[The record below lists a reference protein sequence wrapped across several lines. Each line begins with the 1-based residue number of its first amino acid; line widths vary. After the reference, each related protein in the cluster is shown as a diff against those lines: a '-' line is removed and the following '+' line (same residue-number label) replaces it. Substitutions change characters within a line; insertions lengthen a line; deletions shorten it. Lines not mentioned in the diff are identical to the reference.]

1 MGKRILSLGTGLLFS
16 ILWASA
22 SAATKIGLR
31 AAQPFVICVLR
42 FFLAGVIM
50 LLISHLIMRKRLP
63 RGKEWGQIALYGLL
77 TNSIYLGLFVLALQQ
92 VSPGLGT
99 LGVATNPVFINILSA
114 IFLRQRL
121 RAATVLSLL
130 LCAAGVVLAAWPLL
144 RNSTATSAGLLIL
157 LAGMVAY
164 SIGVFYFS
172 RLQWNG
178 LHLLT
183 INGWQVLMG
192 GVFLLPLAVL
202 TYKPVLNTLNA
213 SSIGGIL
220 WLAIPVSIGAVQL
233 WLYLL
238 REDAARAS
246 FWLFLCPVFGFLI
259 ANVVTH
265 EPITAY
271 TVGGMA
277 LVIFGIWWQ
286 SAKVPKQIVE

>member
-1 MGKRILSLGTGLLFS
+1 MVS
-16 ILWASA
+16 
-22 SAATKIGLR
+22 
-31 AAQPFVICVLR
+31 
-42 FFLAGVIM
+42 
-50 LLISHLIMRKRLP
+50 ISHLILRKRLP
-63 RGKEWGQIALYGLL
+63 QGREWGQLALYGLL
-77 TNSIYLGLFVLALQQ
+77 TNSIYLGLFVLAMQQ

-121 RAATVLSLL
+121 RGATLFSLL
-130 LCAAGVVLAAWPLL
+130 LCASGVVLAALPLL
-144 RNSTATSAGLLIL
+144 RNSTATPVGLLIL

-164 SIGVFYFS
+164 SLGVFYFS
-172 RLQWNG
+172 RVQWKG
-178 LHLLT
+178 LHLLV

-192 GVFLLPLAVL
+192 GIFLLPLAAL
-202 TYKPVLNTLNA
+202 TYKPALNTCNIF
-213 SSIGGIL
+213 SIGGIL

-238 REDAARAS
+238 KEDAARAS

-265 EPITAY
+265 EPITIY
-271 TVGGMA
+271 TIGGMS

-286 SAKVPKQIVE
+286 SAKK

>member
-1 MGKRILSLGTGLLFS
+1 VGKRILSLGTGLLFS

-31 AAQPFVICVLR
+31 AAQPFIICVVR
-42 FFLAGVIM
+42 FFLAGVLL
-50 LLISHLIMRKRLP
+50 LLISHLILRKRLP
-63 RGKEWGQIALYGLL
+63 RGKEWGRIALYGLL
-77 TNSIYLGLFVLALQQ
+77 TNSIYLGLFVLAMQQ
-92 VSPGLGT
+92 ISPGLGT

-114 IFLRQRL
+114 VFLRQRL
-121 RAATVLSLL
+121 RAATLLSLL

-144 RNSTATSAGLLIL
+144 RNSTATPAGLLIL

-172 RLQWNG
+172 RVQWNG

-192 GVFLLPLAVL
+192 GVFLLPLAIY
-202 TYKPVLNTLNA
+202 TYNPVLNVWNNY
-213 SSIGGIL
+213 SIGGIL

-259 ANVVTH
+259 ANVVTND
-265 EPITAY
+265 PITAY

-277 LVIFGIWWQ
+277 LVILGIWWQ
-286 SAKVPKQIVE
+286 SAKAPKVMVE

>member
-1 MGKRILSLGTGLLFS
+1 VGKRFLSLGTGLLFS

-22 SAATKIGLR
+22 SAATKIGLG
-31 AAQPFVICVLR
+31 AAQPLVICVLR
-42 FFLAGVIM
+42 FFLAGTIM
-50 LLISHLIMRKRLP
+50 LLISHLLLRKRLP
-63 RGKEWGQIALYGLL
+63 RGKEWGRIALYGLL
-77 TNSIYLGLFVLALQQ
+77 TNSIYLGLFVLAMQRI
-92 VSPGLGT
+92 SPGLGT

-121 RAATVLSLL
+121 RAATLLSLL
-130 LCAAGVVLAAWPLL
+130 LCAAGVVMAAWPLL
-144 RNSTATSAGLLIL
+144 RNSTATPAGLLIL

-172 RLQWNG
+172 RAEWNG
-178 LHLLT
+178 LYLLT

-192 GVFLLPLAVL
+192 GVFLLPLAAL
-202 TYKPVLNTLNA
+202 TYKPALNTWNS

-220 WLAIPVSIGAVQL
+220 WLATLVSIGAVQL

-265 EPITAY
+265 EPITMY
-271 TVGGMA
+271 TIVGML

-286 SAKVPKQIVE
+286 NAKAPKVVEE

>member
-42 FFLAGVIM
+42 FFLAGAIM

-63 RGKEWGQIALYGLL
+63 QGKEWGQIALYGLL
-77 TNSIYLGLFVLALQQ
+77 TNSIYLGLFVLAMQQ

-121 RAATVLSLL
+121 RAATLMSLL

-144 RNSTATSAGLLIL
+144 RNSTATPAGLLIL

-172 RLQWNG
+172 RVQWNG

-183 INGWQVLMG
+183 INGWQVLLG

-202 TYKPVLNTLNA
+202 TYKPVLNTWNA

-265 EPITAY
+265 EPITLF

-286 SAKVPKQIVE
+286 SAKAPKTVVE

>member
-1 MGKRILSLGTGLLFS
+1 MRKRILSLGTGLLFS

-42 FFLAGVIM
+42 FFLAGAIM

-63 RGKEWGQIALYGLL
+63 QGKEWGQIALYGLL
-77 TNSIYLGLFVLALQQ
+77 TNSIYLGLFVLAMQQ

-121 RAATVLSLL
+121 KAATLLSLL

-144 RNSTATSAGLLIL
+144 RNSTATPAGLLIL

-172 RLQWNG
+172 RVQWNG

-192 GVFLLPLAVL
+192 GVFLLPLAFL
-202 TYKPVLNTLNA
+202 T
-213 SSIGGIL
+213 
-220 WLAIPVSIGAVQL
+220 
-233 WLYLL
+233 
-238 REDAARAS
+238 
-246 FWLFLCPVFGFLI
+246 
-259 ANVVTH
+259 
-265 EPITAY
+265 
-271 TVGGMA
+271 
-277 LVIFGIWWQ
+277 
-286 SAKVPKQIVE
+286 

>member
-1 MGKRILSLGTGLLFS
+1 MGKRILSLGTGLFFS

-42 FFLAGVIM
+42 FFLAGTIM
-50 LLISHLIMRKRLP
+50 LLISHLILRKRLP

-77 TNSIYLGLFVLALQQ
+77 VNSIYLGLFVLAMQRI
-92 VSPGLGT
+92 SPGLGT
-99 LGVATNPVFINILSA
+99 LGVAINPVFINILSA

-121 RAATVLSLL
+121 RAATLLSLL

-144 RNSTATSAGLLIL
+144 RNSTATPAGLLIL

-172 RLQWNG
+172 RVEWNG
-178 LHLLT
+178 LYLLT

-192 GVFLLPLAVL
+192 GIFLLPLAAL
-202 TYKPVLNTLNA
+202 TYKPALNTWN
-213 SSIGGIL
+213 SSSVGGIL
-220 WLAIPVSIGAVQL
+220 WLAIMVSIGAVQL

-238 REDAARAS
+238 REDAVRAS
-246 FWLFLCPVFGFLI
+246 FWLFLCPVFGFMI

-265 EPITAY
+265 EPITLF
-271 TVGGMA
+271 TIGGMT

-286 SAKVPKQIVE
+286 NTKVPKVVVE

>member
-1 MGKRILSLGTGLLFS
+1 MLS
-16 ILWASA
+16 
-22 SAATKIGLR
+22 
-31 AAQPFVICVLR
+31 
-42 FFLAGVIM
+42 
-50 LLISHLIMRKRLP
+50 ISHLIMRKRLP
-63 RGKEWGQIALYGLL
+63 QGREWGQIALYGLL
-77 TNSIYLGLFVLALQQ
+77 TNSIYLGLFVLAMQQ

-99 LGVATNPVFINILSA
+99 LGVATNPVFINMLSA

-121 RAATVLSLL
+121 RAATMLSLL
-130 LCAAGVVLAAWPLL
+130 LCAAGVVLAALPLL
-144 RNSTATSAGLLIL
+144 RNSTATPAGLLIL

-172 RLQWNG
+172 RLQWNE

-192 GVFLLPLAVL
+192 GVFLLPLAAL
-202 TYKPVLNTLNA
+202 TYKPMLNTWNS

-271 TVGGMA
+271 TIGGMA

-286 SAKVPKQIVE
+286 SGKAPKQIVE